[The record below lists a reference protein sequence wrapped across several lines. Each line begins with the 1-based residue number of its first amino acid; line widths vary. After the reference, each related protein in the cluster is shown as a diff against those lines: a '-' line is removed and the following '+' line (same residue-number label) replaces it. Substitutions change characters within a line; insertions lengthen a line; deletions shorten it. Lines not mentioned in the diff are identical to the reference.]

1 MSVIL
6 VTGGAGFIGSHTC
19 AELLEHGHE
28 VVVIDDHSNS
38 SAAALDAVR
47 NLTGCPV
54 SSYHADVR
62 DQGAVSRILARH
74 AIDTVIHFAAKKS
87 VPESVGIPLDYYL
100 INVCGTVS
108 LLAAMRERS
117 VRRLVFSSSC
127 SLYGD
132 QYRDPIVEDDPPAPT
147 NPYARTKLICE
158 QLLADACAADPGLSV
173 ISLRYFNPVGAHPSA
188 ALGEVPCGKPGNVM
202 PNLTAVASGASP
214 ELLIYGGDYPTPDG
228 TAVRDYIHVMD
239 VAEAHRV
246 ALAHLDDQR
255 GWRVL
260 NIGTGSGLSVR
271 QLVDA
276 FGESCGVIIPFRIIG
291 RRAGDPASLTA
302 NAGRV
307 ERQWGWRASRNV
319 SQMCADS
326 WRFRLAHPAGYATPA
341 RNDSPVRHG
350 G

>member
-19 AELLEHGHE
+19 ADLLEHGHE
-28 VVVIDDHSNS
+28 VVVIDNYSNS
-38 SAAALDAVR
+38 SAAALAAVR
-47 NLTGCPV
+47 DLTGCPV
-54 SSYHADVR
+54 SSYRADVR
-62 DQGAVSRILARH
+62 DHAAVSRILAIH
-74 AIDTVIHFAAKKS
+74 SVDTVIHFAARKS
-87 VPESVGIPLDYYL
+87 VPESVGMPLDYYQA
-100 INVCGTVS
+100 NVCGTVS
-108 LLAAMRERS
+108 LLDAMRERA

-132 QYRDPIVEDDPPAPT
+132 QYSEPIAEDDPPAPT
-147 NPYARTKLICE
+147 NPYARTKLMCE
-158 QLLADACAADPGLSV
+158 QLLADACRADPGLSV
-173 ISLRYFNPVGAHPSA
+173 ISLRYFNPVGAHPSGV
-188 ALGEVPCGKPGNVM
+188 LGEVPSGTPGNVM
-202 PNLTAVASGASP
+202 PNLTAVASGASR

-239 VAEAHRV
+239 VAQAHRI

-276 FGESCGVIIPFRIIG
+276 FGQSCGVTIPFRIVG
-291 RRAGDPASLTA
+291 RRPGDPASLTA
-302 NAGRV
+302 QPGRV
-307 ERQWGWRASRNV
+307 EREWGWRASRDV
-319 SQMCADS
+319 GQMCADS
-326 WRFRLAHPAGYATPA
+326 WRFQLAHPAGY
-341 RNDSPVRHG
+341 G